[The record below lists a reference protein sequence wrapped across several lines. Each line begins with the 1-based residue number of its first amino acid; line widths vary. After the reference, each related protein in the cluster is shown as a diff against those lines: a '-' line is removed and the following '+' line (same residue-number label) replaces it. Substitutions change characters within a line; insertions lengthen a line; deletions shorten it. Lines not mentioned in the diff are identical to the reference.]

1 MFDTKTALEQFN
13 ALSDVA
19 RKQLSS
25 ALDSIEHGI
34 SPNTDA
40 IHDLSLSLSDLR
52 SAYEKAKD
60 AAIHCTTADV
70 PIDTDADFHS
80 YIETIDE
87 NVRLQLIA
95 ALQPTISLLE
105 RFVKVKSDK
114 DAFMGDLIPI
124 QSEASDLLDSL
135 KDNPLSLDQ
144 GELGLTNNIIRPK
157 QLFMEALHHEDMA
170 DDRGI
175 ELSEE
180 LAGVFRSV
188 LFTDLSRVSTMNPIV
203 RIPQNSQ
210 NPRPPFLK

>member
-19 RKQLSS
+19 KKRLSS

-60 AAIHCTTADV
+60 AAIHNASADGV
-70 PIDTDADFHS
+70 NDIDAAFCS

-87 NVRLQLIA
+87 NERRQLIA
-95 ALQPTISLLE
+95 ALQPIVSLLE
-105 RFVKVKSDK
+105 RFVRVKSDK
-114 DAFMGDLIPI
+114 EAFMGDLIPI

-135 KDNPLSLDQ
+135 KNDPLSLNQD
-144 GELGLTNNIIRPK
+144 ESGLNDDVVRPK
-157 QLFMEALHHEDMA
+157 QLFMEALHHEDMT

-180 LAGVFRSV
+180 LAG
-188 LFTDLSRVSTMNPIV
+188 LFPRRIIYGLIAGVYYEPHNP
-203 RIPQNSQ
+203 
-210 NPRPPFLK
+210 NPAK